1 MNELSNEILLMIVIN
16 LLTVAFFAGVFFQTQ
31 KQLKD
36 AILQIESQF
45 SKKVQELK
53 DDFQEK
59 IIDLKYDFQEK
70 ITDLKNNFHEKFIR
84 VEQKQDKHN
93 NLIERMALCEASTK
107 SAHKREDDLTERVK
121 VLEEEYYEHITKRN

>member
-59 IIDLKYDFQEK
+59 ISHLRQD
-70 ITDLKNNFHEKFIR
+70 FHEKFIR